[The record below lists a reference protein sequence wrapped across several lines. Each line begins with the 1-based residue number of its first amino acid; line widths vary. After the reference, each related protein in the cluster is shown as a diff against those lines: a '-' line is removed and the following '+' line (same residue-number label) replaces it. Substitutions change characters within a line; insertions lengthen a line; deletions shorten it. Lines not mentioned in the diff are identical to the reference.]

1 MTSKRKKKVIKCRKN
16 READKTKHVREEE
29 RDLYN
34 TCELPEEPEYERS

>member
-16 READKTKHVREEE
+16 READKTKHVREKE

-34 TCELPEEPEYERS
+34 TCELPEETGI